1 MASNTVKI
9 RLRRGSKSEWE
20 SNNPILLEGEVA
32 LEYTD
37 LGISE
42 GHMKIKVGDGVLPW
56 NSLPYA
62 IDPVEASSIHGG
74 SSTTYNE
81 LTMRSDTTENWIH
94 LDPVLMEGEPVFDK
108 SVGKIKVGDGVHT
121 FSQLRY
127 MGDNWDTSVIYDFG
141 DYTEATFMEDKDN
154 VLKPRR
160 GAKTTLATLN
170 PVLKRG
176 EICFEY
182 PDTGIGT
189 GLNKVKMGNGET
201 AWNDLPYAI
210 DYDEMDYIPQSE
222 KGVAYGVAPLNGS
235 RTIDAEYLPSYVD
248 DVEEYPSF
256 ADFPVVGQKGK
267 IYIDTSASENNSYRW
282 GGTEYFHIAK
292 SVQYT
297 LQKDKGSVV
306 LVGSDG
312 STSSV
317 ANVGGVEIRT
327 SDPTG
332 EELFSGQ
339 MWVLINN

>member
-9 RLRRGSKSEWE
+9 RPRRGSKSEWE
-20 SNNPILLEGEVA
+20 SNNPVLLEGEIA
-32 LEYTD
+32 IEYPD
-37 LGISE
+37 LGIST
-42 GHMKIKVGDGVLPW
+42 GNMKMKVGDGILPW

-62 IDPVEASSIHGG
+62 INPVEASSIHGG
-74 SSTTYNE
+74 SSTTHNDISI
-81 LTMRSDTTENWIH
+81 RSDTTENWTA
-94 LDPVLMEGEPVFDK
+94 LDPVLLLGEPVFDS
-108 SVGKIKVGDGVHT
+108 SVGKIKVGDGIHT
-121 FSQLRY
+121 FTRLRY
-127 MGDNWDTSVIYDFG
+127 IGETWDTSLVYDFQ
-141 DYTEATFMEDKDN
+141 DYNESTYMEDRDN

-160 GAKTTLATLN
+160 GKKSTLQILN
-170 PVLKRG
+170 PVLHRG

-189 GLNKVKMGNGET
+189 GLNKVKMGDGST

-256 ADFPVVGQKGK
+256 ADFPLVGQKGK
-267 IYIDTSASENNSYRW
+267 IYIDTSVSENNSYRW

-317 ANVGGVEIRT
+317 ANVGGVEIRDN
-327 SDPTG
+327 DPSG
-332 EELFSGQ
+332 SELFPGK
-339 MWVLINN
+339 MWVLRTI